1 MYSSNEEYSKALKYC
16 LNILSKRDYSKRRI
30 FEKLQTRGYST
41 KTINEIIDYLAE
53 KNYLNEA
60 RAVENLIYFKLEHKH
75 WGPYK
80 IKSNLFKKGYEIEI
94 INKALNNIEIEQLL
108 HCCKSAIKDYGKHN
122 LNMKPDKLY
131 RFLFNRGF
139 SDFIIK
145 QCLPD

>member
-1 MYSSNEEYSKALKYC
+1 MCSSDQEYSKALKYC
-16 LNILSKRDYSKRRI
+16 LNILSKRDYSRRRI
-30 FEKLQTRGYST
+30 FEKLQKRGYSK
-41 KTINEIIDYLAE
+41 KTINQIIDYLAE
-53 KNYLNEA
+53 MKYLDEA

-80 IKSNLFKKGYEIEI
+80 IKNSLYIKGYELEI
-94 INKALNNIEIEQLL
+94 INIALNSIENEQLL

-139 SDFIIK
+139 SDSIIR